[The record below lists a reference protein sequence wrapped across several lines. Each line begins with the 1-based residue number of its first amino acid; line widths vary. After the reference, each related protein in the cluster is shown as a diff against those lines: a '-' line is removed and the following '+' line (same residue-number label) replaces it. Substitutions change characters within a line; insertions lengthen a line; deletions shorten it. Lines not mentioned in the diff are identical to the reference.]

1 MFHRIGERTI
11 LLGPRQ
17 SFWLGRIVISQV
29 MYFVPLMQPPQRFQ
43 RSDLPTPIGGVQEI
57 GFHPEEFHE
66 LAKSQMCGA
75 L

>member
-1 MFHRIGERTI
+1 
-11 LLGPRQ
+11 
-17 SFWLGRIVISQV
+17 